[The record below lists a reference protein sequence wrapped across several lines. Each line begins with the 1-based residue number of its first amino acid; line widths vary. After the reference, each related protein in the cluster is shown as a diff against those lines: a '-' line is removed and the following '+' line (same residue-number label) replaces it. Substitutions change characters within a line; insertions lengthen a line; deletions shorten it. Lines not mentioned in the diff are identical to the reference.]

1 MGLRKNG
8 RRRDSRKK
16 CFEEFYCKGELKN
29 GALAGGASGV
39 KFLLLLILFFKWE
52 GKMACL
58 FADGTDLYIGGN

>member
-1 MGLRKNG
+1 MGLRNNG
-8 RRRDSRKK
+8 SRRDS
-16 CFEEFYCKGELKN
+16 EEFYCKRELKN